1 MNGAYPNKTIE
12 LLYERASCRSFGEEP
27 IPDETLDVV
36 LAAAAHAATG
46 GNLQPYSIIKVL
58 DSEVRQRLMALCG
71 DQPFIGQAPV
81 SLVFCIDFRRL
92 ERWAALEK
100 APFSARRA
108 FRHFWISFQDVVICA
123 QTVCTA
129 ANAMGL
135 GAVYVGTVL
144 ECLEELRDLL
154 KLPKGVFPVVMV
166 CLGYPRGQLVPK
178 QKLGVDVVVHDE
190 VYREMT
196 DEELLRAYDEKYG
209 GQTFEA
215 TPERVDSIARA
226 CREVH
231 GDDYAEE
238 FLARVRRDG
247 HLNTAQRVFGLNYP
261 ADDMPRRNRCI
272 MSAARNAGLDWFDQ
286 GSEEQ

>member
-1 MNGAYPNKTIE
+1 MNRAYPNKTME
-12 LLYERASCRSFGEEP
+12 LLYERASCRSFKEEP
-27 IPDETLDVV
+27 VPDETLNAV
-36 LAAAAHAATG
+36 LTAATHAATG
-46 GNLQPYSIIKVL
+46 GNLQPYSVIKVL
-58 DSEVRQRLMALCG
+58 DPEVRQRLTTLCG

-81 SLVFCIDFRRL
+81 NLVFCIDFHRL
-92 ERWAALEK
+92 ERWAALEN

-108 FRHFWISFQDVVICA
+108 FRHFWISFQDVIICA

-154 KLPKGVFPVVMV
+154 KLPTGSSSRHGLP
-166 CLGYPRGQLVPK
+166 GIPRGSWPRR
-178 QKLGVDVVVHDE
+178 KLGVDVVVHDE
-190 VYREMT
+190 TYREMT
-196 DEELLRAYDEKYG
+196 DEELLRAYGEKYG

-215 TPERVDSIARA
+215 TPERVTSIARA
-226 CREVH
+226 WREVH

-238 FLARVRRDG
+238 FLARVKRDG
-247 HLNTAQRVFGLNYP
+247 HVNMAQRVFGLNYP
-261 ADDMPRRNRCI
+261 ADEMPRRNRYI
-272 MSAARNAGLDWFDQ
+272 MGAARNAGFDWFDQ

>member
-154 KLPKGVFPVVMV
+154 ELPKGVFPVVMV

-261 ADDMPRRNRCI
+261 ADEMPRRNRCI

>member
-1 MNGAYPNKTIE
+1 VNGAYPNKTIE

-154 KLPKGVFPVVMV
+154 ELPKGVFPVVMV

-261 ADDMPRRNRCI
+261 ADEMPRRNRCI

>member
-1 MNGAYPNKTIE
+1 VVNDTYPNETMK
-12 LLYERASCRSFGEEP
+12 LLCERASCRSFREEAV
-27 IPDETLDVV
+27 PDETLDAV
-36 LAAAAHAATG
+36 LTAATCAATG
-46 GNLQPYSIIKVL
+46 GNLQPYSVIKVL
-58 DSEVRQRLMALCG
+58 DVQARQRLMTLCG
-71 DQPFIGQAPV
+71 DQAFIGKAPV
-81 SLVFCIDFRRL
+81 SLVFCIDFNRL

-144 ECLEELRDLL
+144 ECLKELRDLL
-154 KLPKGVFPVVMV
+154 KLPEGVFPVVMV

-178 QKLGVDVVVHDE
+178 RKLGVDVVVHDG

-238 FLARVRRDG
+238 FLARVKQDG
-247 HLNTAQRVFGLNYP
+247 HLNMAQRMFGLNYP
-261 ADDMPRRNRCI
+261 ADEMPRRNRRI
-272 MSAARNAGLDWFDQ
+272 IGAARNAGFDWFD
-286 GSEEQ
+286 G

>member
-1 MNGAYPNKTIE
+1 MNGAYPNEIMK
-12 LLYERASCRSFGEEP
+12 LLHERASCRSFKEEP
-27 IPDETLDVV
+27 VPDETLAAV
-36 LAAAAHAATG
+36 LTAAAHAATG
-46 GNLQPYSIIKVL
+46 GNLQPYSVIKVL
-58 DSEVRQRLMALCG
+58 DPEVRQRLTTLCG

-81 SLVFCIDFRRL
+81 NLVFCIDFHRL
-92 ERWAALEK
+92 ERWAALEN

-108 FRHFWISFQDVVICA
+108 FRHFWISFQDVIICA

-154 KLPKGVFPVVMV
+154 KLPTGVFPVVMV
-166 CLGYPRGQLVPK
+166 CLGYPKGQLAPRR
-178 QKLGVDVVVHDE
+178 KLGVDVVVHDE
-190 VYREMT
+190 TYREMT
-196 DEELLRAYDEKYG
+196 DEELLRAYGEKYG

-215 TPERVDSIARA
+215 TPERVTSIARA
-226 CREVH
+226 WREVH

-238 FLARVRRDG
+238 FLARVKRDG
-247 HLNTAQRVFGLNYP
+247 HVNMAQRVFGLNYP
-261 ADDMPRRNRCI
+261 ADEMPRRNRYI
-272 MSAARNAGLDWFDQ
+272 MGAARNAGFDWFDQ

>member
-1 MNGAYPNKTIE
+1 MVNDTYPNETMK
-12 LLYERASCRSFGEEP
+12 LLCERASCRSFREEAV
-27 IPDETLDVV
+27 PDETLDAV
-36 LAAAAHAATG
+36 LTAATCAATG
-46 GNLQPYSIIKVL
+46 GNLQPYSVIKVL
-58 DSEVRQRLMALCG
+58 DVQARQRLMTLCG
-71 DQPFIGQAPV
+71 DQAFIGKAPV
-81 SLVFCIDFRRL
+81 SLVFCIDFNRL

-144 ECLEELRDLL
+144 ECLKELRDRL
-154 KLPKGVFPVVMV
+154 KLPEGVFPVVMV

-215 TPERVDSIARA
+215 TPARVDSIARA

-238 FLARVRRDG
+238 FLARVKRDG
-247 HLNTAQRVFGLNYP
+247 HVNMAQRVFGLNYP
-261 ADDMPRRNRCI
+261 ADEMPRRNRYI
-272 MSAARNAGLDWFDQ
+272 MGAARNAGFDWFDQ
-286 GSEEQ
+286 EPEE